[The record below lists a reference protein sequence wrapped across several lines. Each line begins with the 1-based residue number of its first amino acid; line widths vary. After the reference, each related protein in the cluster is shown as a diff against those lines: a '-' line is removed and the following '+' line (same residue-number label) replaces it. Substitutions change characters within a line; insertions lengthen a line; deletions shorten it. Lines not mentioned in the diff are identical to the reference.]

1 MKKTPLT
8 KSKLILCIVILI
20 AGSAVRA
27 QQLIKATEVTPAYLN
42 ILCAMSDVKVLEIKD
57 NYIKINNSIDI
68 FIDLDTQNQFLL
80 LNCSYALS
88 KKATPQMAMELVNKI
103 NSEVVYIRASYNEK
117 NNAIEYSYYFWI
129 KDGFV
134 DSSLISTIEMYKTAL
149 NYSLEKDKDL
159 LIQ

>member
-1 MKKTPLT
+1 MKKTPIT

-80 LNCSYALS
+80 LNSAYALS
-88 KKATPQMAMELVNKI
+88 KKATPKMALELINRI
-103 NSEVVYIRASYNEK
+103 NSDVVFIRASYNEQK
-117 NNAIEYSYYFWI
+117 NAIEYSYYFWI

-134 DSSLISTIEMYKTAL
+134 DSSLLSAIEMYKTAL
-149 NYSLEKDKDL
+149 NYSLGKDKDL